1 MELYP
6 GAYLIECQIGGRPLY
21 LPFLQEGN
29 QTLLLDCGTRSHA
42 EKDIPKQL
50 ERMNVIPQWLV
61 ITHPDADHCGGAA
74 QIRKCYPQI
83 CVACGDADKDQIES
97 PDCLFALRHDAYH
110 ELHGIAMGS
119 GNADLIKGCLS
130 GPIEVTL
137 TLVGGETL
145 RLGPNRILEIWQ
157 LPGHSRGHLG
167 VFDREHRVLYYG
179 DAIQGS
185 GYKSLEGNWTLCP
198 TYLYVDAYLQTIRC
212 IENSDAEMI
221 VGCHWPV
228 LRGKEQI
235 RRFCAESRNFVLAA
249 DHLVI
254 QFVREHPGGVTL
266 RDLCEQLSGQLGTW
280 PKSVHLELANA
291 LSGHLHRGVELGLFS
306 VDPEVRPLRYRFS
319 QGKCVSNGQPD
330 FQTTQER
337 N

>member
-6 GAYLIECQIGGRPLY
+6 GAYLIECEIGGRPLY
-21 LPFLQEGN
+21 LPVLQEGN

-42 EKDIPKQL
+42 EKDIPEQL
-50 ERMNVIPQWLV
+50 KRLNVTPQWLI
-61 ITHPDADHCGGAA
+61 ITHPDGDHCGGAA
-74 QIRKCYPQI
+74 LIRKCYPQVR
-83 CVACGDADKDQIES
+83 VACGDADKDQIES
-97 PDCLFALRHDAYH
+97 PDCLFALRYDAYR
-110 ELHGIAMGS
+110 EPHGIFYDVE
-119 GNADLIKGCLS
+119 NADLIKNSLS
-130 GPIEVTL
+130 GPVDVAL
-137 TLVGGETL
+137 TFVGGETL
-145 RLGPNRILEIWQ
+145 RIGPNRILEIWH

-167 VFDREHRVLYYG
+167 LFDRSHRVLYYG

-185 GYKSLEGNWTLCP
+185 GYKSLDGNWTLCP

-235 RRFCAESRNFVLAA
+235 RQFCAESRNFVIAA
-249 DHLVI
+249 DRLVI
-254 QFVREHPGGVTL
+254 QFVRANPKGVTL
-266 RDLCEQLSGQLGTW
+266 RDLCQQLSEQLGTW

-291 LSGHLHRGVELGLFS
+291 LSGHLYRGVELGMFS
-306 VDPEVRPLRYRFS
+306 VDPEFRPLRYRFS
-319 QGKCVSNGQPD
+319 EGKCVLNRLPD